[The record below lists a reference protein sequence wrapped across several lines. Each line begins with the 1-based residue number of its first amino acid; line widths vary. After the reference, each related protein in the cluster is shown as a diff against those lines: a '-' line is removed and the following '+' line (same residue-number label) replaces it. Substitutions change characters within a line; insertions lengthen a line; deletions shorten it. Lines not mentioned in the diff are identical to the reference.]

1 MAAAAACWQA
11 KVEMLM
17 ACNCEWGCPCSFQ
30 APPTYGDCASAL
42 GYRIVEGSFDGVTLD
57 GLRWVLAAYWPGP
70 LHELNG
76 HGLVYL
82 DSEASEEQLPLLRS
96 LATGEAGG
104 PIGIFMSTLSAGIE
118 WKVAQLEFVSDDAAS
133 YFAASADVAVRF
145 EPIRGPSGN
154 EHQASL
160 DLPTGMLTNREYFF
174 STGTFVVDAGDR
186 LRFSYPGRNS
196 IASVGNWQGQPITP
210 VLGTK

>member
-1 MAAAAACWQA
+1 MAVAASRWKA

-42 GYRIVEGSFDGVTLD
+42 GYRIVEGSFDRTALD

-76 HGLVYL
+76 QGVVYL
-82 DSEASEEQLPLLRS
+82 DSAATEDQLPLLRR

-118 WKVAQLEFVSDDAAS
+118 CRVAQLDFVSDDADS
-133 YFAASADVAVRF
+133 RFAAGEDVAVRF
-145 EPIRGPSGN
+145 ESIRSPVSGS
-154 EHQASL
+154 EHRVSL
-160 DLPTGMLTNREYFF
+160 ELPTGMLTNREHFF
-174 STGTFVVDAGDR
+174 STQTFRVDAGDR
-186 LRFSYPGRNS
+186 LRFSYAGRNS
-196 IASVGNWQGQPITP
+196 IGSIGDWEGP
-210 VLGTK
+210 